1 MPVIGSLSVKLG
13 LVTVEWDSATA
24 KAKQQ
29 AKDLQKSFEDLTG
42 NVKQLY
48 SQFKLLGG
56 AFSVSA
62 IGLTELMSSTLA
74 FGNEVKD
81 LSQAFDISIEK
92 TLQFRDAIQ
101 TSGGSAENASKVI
114 SSMFGKIE
122 DARMGNETAIAQME
136 KLGITFE
143 ELKTIKPEE
152 AINRVVQGIANITD
166 KVQQVKAIRE
176 VIGRG
181 GIGLDFN
188 ELSDKV
194 NKSSKEFLKY
204 AEGIKKF
211 GEVSD
216 NLKTSMDRL
225 KIAFADLVSPLLGTG
240 LVTIEKFKAVLVSI
254 ASAAVL
260 SSMVKL
266 IGLVRELWIVI
277 AGGAAITGAV
287 ALSLGTV
294 IVSLGSIIAL
304 VTALKVFSS
313 GETLEDQLKTLEE
326 AKQRLMNPSE
336 KGQAF
341 RGVKLT
347 QEEKQAA
354 IEENEIEQQRLQ
366 ALIKARD
373 EKEKLNSADAIAAK
387 DAEATARRESDAMAA
402 KLSLQ
407 KQMLGFDNR
416 SADLKIAALTTDQ
429 YAIDLAQIKINQES
443 EIAKAEAA
451 QIAALSKVN
460 LSKRERGII
469 NDQYQADVNAANQ
482 KAQNSEKLL
491 GAQRIKEIIENSTI
505 LSQMDQMNVLLGREN
520 DLKVQSVDMDQ
531 YESQSAQI
539 MLGLEREVLSIKQK
553 QQNETVS
560 ARGDAIKIAQID
572 AVAARDMAKAR
583 DKAQADQDALTAQKQ
598 KEVDLIKLQIA
609 YSKEVSKF
617 DVARIQLDRQ
627 RNYMTAFEY
636 NSLTEQLSLMQKL
649 AGFEQRRT
657 EAKRQYSGAQ
667 RDLEI
672 EKINAEEDAERKLSA
687 ARQESINVEE
697 QRRTS
702 FSDGWNKAFI
712 KYSEDATNYGKMG
725 TEAFNSFASAMESA
739 IDNFVKTGKLA
750 FKDFAKSIIQSLIAI
765 ELKMQASQLLRAGLS
780 GISGLFGA
788 TSVTGA
794 GGVNG
799 LGAQGLF
806 AAGYADGGALPTD
819 QPVMVGERGPELIIP
834 KNGGTVIPN
843 NQLAGAFGGQQ
854 VIYNGPYINTMS
866 AIDTQSAI
874 QFLSANKMGVW
885 AANQSASR
893 SMPTSR

>member
-1 MPVIGSLSVKLG
+1 MAVIGSLSVKLG

-29 AKDLQKSFEDLTG
+29 AKDLQKSFESLTG

-48 SQFKLLGG
+48 DQFKLLGG
-56 AFSVSA
+56 AFSTSA

-101 TSGGSAENASKVI
+101 TSGGSAENASKII

-122 DARMGNETAIAQME
+122 DAKMGNETAIAQME
-136 KLGITFE
+136 RLGITFE
-143 ELKTIKPEE
+143 ELRTMKPED
-152 AINRVVQGIANITD
+152 AINRVVQGIAQIGD
-166 KVQQVKAIRE
+166 KVQQVKAIRD

-188 ELSDKV
+188 ELSEKV
-194 NKSSKEFLKY
+194 NQSSKGFTQY
-204 AEGIKKF
+204 AEGLKKF

-225 KIAFADLVSPLLGTG
+225 KIAFADLVSPFLGTG
-240 LVTIEKFKAVLVSI
+240 LVTIEKFKAILVSI

-260 SSMVKL
+260 SSMIKL
-266 IGLVRELWIVI
+266 IGLVRELWVAI

-287 ALSLGTV
+287 ALSLSTV

-304 VTALKVFSS
+304 VTALQVFSS
-313 GETLEDQLKTLEE
+313 GETLEEQIKKLED
-326 AKQRLMNPSE
+326 AKQRLLNPPQ
-336 KGQAF
+336 KGQGF
-341 RGVKLT
+341 RGVTLT
-347 QEEKQAA
+347 KEEQEAA
-354 IEENEIEQQRLQ
+354 LEENAIQQERLR
-366 ALIKARD
+366 ALIKERD
-373 EKEKLNSADAIAAK
+373 TKASINSADANAAK
-387 DAEATARRESDAMAA
+387 EAEASAKRESDAMAA
-402 KLSLQ
+402 KLNLQ
-407 KQMLGFDNR
+407 LQMMGYDQR
-416 SADLKIAALTTDQ
+416 SADLKVAALTQDQ
-429 YAIDLAQIKINQES
+429 YSIDLAQIKINQES
-443 EIAKAEAA
+443 EIAKAKAT
-451 QIAALSKVN
+451 QIAALAKVN
-460 LSKRERGII
+460 LSERERGII
-469 NDQYQADVNAANQ
+469 NAQYQADIDAANQ
-482 KAQNSEKLL
+482 KASNSAKLL

-505 LSQMDQMNVLLGREN
+505 LLQMDQMNILLGKEN
-520 DLKVQSVDMDQ
+520 ALKIQSVNMDQ
-531 YESQSAQI
+531 YEAQSAQI
-539 MLGLEREVLSIKQK
+539 MLNLEREILNIKQK
-553 QQNETVS
+553 QQNETEA
-560 ARGDAIKIAQID
+560 ARGDAIKIAQIN
-572 AVAARDMAKAR
+572 AVATRDMEKAR
-583 DKAQADQDALTAQKQ
+583 DKAQADQDTLIAQKQ
-598 KEVDLIKLQIA
+598 KEVDLIEMQIA
-609 YSKEVSKF
+609 YSKEVNKF
-617 DVARIQLDRQ
+617 DVARIELDRQ
-627 RNYMTAFEY
+627 RNYMTTFEY
-636 NSLTEQLSLMQKL
+636 DSLVEQLSLMQKL
-649 AGFEQRRT
+649 AGFEERRK
-657 EAKRQYSGAQ
+657 EAARQYAGDQ

-672 EKINAEEDAERKLSA
+672 KKINAEEDAERKLSA

-725 TEAFNSFASAMESA
+725 ADAFNSFSSAMESA

-750 FKDFAKSIIQSLIAI
+750 FKDFAKSVIQSLIAI
-765 ELKMQASQLLRAGLS
+765 ELKMQASQLLRAGLNS
-780 GISGLFGA
+780 ISGMFGTTSVIGTGGIS
-788 TSVTGA
+788 
-794 GGVNG
+794 G

-806 AAGYADGGALPTD
+806 AAGFADGGTLPTD

-866 AIDTQSAI
+866 AIDTQSAM
-874 QFLSANKMGVW
+874 QFLSTNKMSVW